1 MGKKQIRF
9 VHKEVG
15 HDKSEAVAVRTSA
28 HVRMHYV
35 CAVFDVY
42 MRIYIYIYML
52 YLYCVPRCIYLFM
65 DIYIHYKDAYL

>member
-42 MRIYIYIYML
+42 IYML
-52 YLYCVPRCIYLFM
+52 YMYVLCACVYISIYGY
-65 DIYIHYKDAYL
+65 IYTL